1 METNPIS
8 RRSFVHSGAAV
19 PLALTLWPA
28 TDVTVRGAGAQ
39 TQDLDQ
45 LQRIVKLWGDGQS
58 LTPTEYCH
66 VLSHILSDRGIEA
79 DYYSNGGVVE
89 ALENRMARILG
100 KERAVFL
107 ATGTLANHLAVRIQ
121 ANGSTRALVP
131 EESHI
136 YSDSGDCAQVLSNLN
151 LIPMVS
157 RDGTFTLEEVQ
168 LALNRADGGRVHT
181 GVGVISIESPIRRRL
196 GKLFDY
202 EEMRRIC
209 AYARSEGIATH
220 LDGARIFMASG
231 YTGISPAEYA
241 SHFDTV
247 YVSMWKYFNASSG
260 AILAGPDSLL
270 EDLYHDRR
278 MFGGALPGA
287 WPLAAVALHFLDGFE
302 DRFAAGV
309 AAGRELIPALNA
321 IPGLRVEE
329 IPNGSNIFGLYVNS
343 GDHDVF
349 RENMRARGVQLA
361 APNPNFGGFALIV
374 NETLARRP
382 VADTVRAFEE
392 SVGA

>member
-58 LTPTEYCH
+58 LTPREYCH

-136 YSDSGDCAQVLSNLN
+136 YSDSGD
-151 LIPMVS
+151 
-157 RDGTFTLEEVQ
+157 
-168 LALNRADGGRVHT
+168 
-181 GVGVISIESPIRRRL
+181 
-196 GKLFDY
+196 
-202 EEMRRIC
+202 
-209 AYARSEGIATH
+209 
-220 LDGARIFMASG
+220 
-231 YTGISPAEYA
+231 
-241 SHFDTV
+241 
-247 YVSMWKYFNASSG
+247 
-260 AILAGPDSLL
+260 
-270 EDLYHDRR
+270 
-278 MFGGALPGA
+278 
-287 WPLAAVALHFLDGFE
+287 
-302 DRFAAGV
+302 
-309 AAGRELIPALNA
+309 
-321 IPGLRVEE
+321 
-329 IPNGSNIFGLYVNS
+329 
-343 GDHDVF
+343 
-349 RENMRARGVQLA
+349 
-361 APNPNFGGFALIV
+361 
-374 NETLARRP
+374 
-382 VADTVRAFEE
+382 
-392 SVGA
+392 